1 MRILY
6 LGDIYGEKTLDVLE
20 AYLPEIKK
28 EENIN
33 IVLANA
39 ENTTDGKGLSQKH
52 YKRLMSLGI
61 QGLSMGNHTF
71 SKSEIKEYID
81 DANIVIPANLN
92 APCGTKILYLRYNDK
107 KIALISMLG
116 RVFNSMPLDCPFK
129 TMDELLEH
137 IDADYTIMDFHA
149 DATSEKKAFFYE
161 FHDKLAAQVGT
172 HTHVQTADEEV
183 YDGSLY
189 ISDIGMCGPKRS
201 IIGMDPSMAIERF
214 RTGLYN
220 RMTVADSKEYMINAV
235 VLDINDK
242 NPSIKRIN
250 KTYRV

>member
-6 LGDIYGEKTLDVLE
+6 LGDIYGEKTLDVLQ
-20 AYLPEIKK
+20 AHLSEIKK

-61 QGLSMGNHTF
+61 QALSMGNHTF

-92 APCGTKILYLRYNDK
+92 NPYGTKILYVRYNDK
-107 KIALISMLG
+107 KIALVNMLG
-116 RVFNSMPLDCPFK
+116 RVYNTMPLDCPFK
-129 TMDELLEH
+129 TMDDLLTH
-137 IDADYTIMDFHA
+137 IDADYTIVDFHG
-149 DATSEKKAFFYE
+149 DATSEKKAFFYNYY
-161 FHDKLAAQVGT
+161 DKIDALVGT
-172 HTHVQTADEEV
+172 HTHVQTADEEE
-183 YDGSLY
+183 YEGSLY
-189 ISDIGMCGPKRS
+189 ISDIGMCGPKKS
-201 IIGMDPSMAIERF
+201 VIGMDIDMAIERF
-214 RTGLYN
+214 TTGLFN
-220 RMTVADSKEYMINAV
+220 RMTIADSKEYMINAV
-235 VLDINDK
+235 VLDLNDK
-242 NPSIKRIN
+242 KPTIKRIN